1 MALLW
6 SPANNG
12 SSSQNDSSCSR
23 ATDESAILRD
33 ASFGGIPVVLLLDFI
48 AFVVL
53 LLIFSFI
60 RKKVWDY
67 GRLALVSESN
77 GLRGKTHLY
86 SRTSSNMSTI
96 EEYDMG
102 FCSWVPFVLRMD
114 KEMIEER
121 CGIDAV
127 HYLSF
132 QRHLIVLLVII
143 CVGSVS
149 VILPVN
155 MSGNLMGDDPK
166 NFGRTTIGNLQK
178 DNDLLWLHTLFAVL
192 YLIITVVVLR
202 HHTSQMKDFHKETAK
217 TTLLVCSLPR
227 KASVDQIKMHFS
239 EAYPTCRVLQV
250 SLCYDVAKLIAH
262 AKERERLQRNLQY
275 YQKILERE
283 GRRESIS
290 PHPCGY
296 LCCCRCCCEM
306 VDAIDYYSS
315 QESSMKQAEEHLREE
330 VPQRPLGMAFITL
343 ETESMATYIL
353 RDFNA
358 LDCVGD
364 GAAGRVTRCGCGR
377 QPQPS
382 SDSAALRVTS
392 WRMSYAPR
400 PSNIYWENLSVVGAR
415 WWLRCLFLNFFLF
428 ILLFFLTTPSIIITT
443 IDKFNVTRPIYY
455 LNNAI
460 ISQFL
465 PTLLLWCFSALLPT
479 LVYYSTLGEAHWT
492 RSGENMSMMHKLY
505 MFLLFMVLILP
516 SLGLTS
522 LCTGFMATTSLFT
535 FAILIVTIF
544 ICIAYTCFG
553 HFKYLSPH
561 SYKIK
566 EAGDDPGDE
575 APAVPTDSVYLP
587 KVLQDTL
594 PSEPL
599 PGDPVQRSYG
609 ALESSAHGT
618 DLQGVSPT

>member
-77 GLRGKTHLY
+77 GVSLLMLSAVISLSK
-86 SRTSSNMSTI
+86 
-96 EEYDMG
+96 G

-149 VILPVN
+149 VILP
-155 MSGNLMGDDPK
+155 GNQDPH
-166 NFGRTTIGNLQK
+166 FGMGRTHTFTLI
-178 DNDLLWLHTLFAVL
+178 NDLLWLHTLFAVL

-202 HHTSQMKDFHKETAK
+202 HHTSQMKDFHKETAPVLVAFSHSA
-217 TTLLVCSLPR
+217 LLP
-227 KASVDQIKMHFS
+227 ASSS

-262 AKERERLQRNLQY
+262 RLQRNLQY

-400 PSNIYWENLSVVGAR
+400 PSNIYWSVCPAGP
-415 WWLRCLFLNFFLF
+415 
-428 ILLFFLTTPSIIITT
+428 TP
-443 IDKFNVTRPIYY
+443 
-455 LNNAI
+455 
-460 ISQFL
+460 
-465 PTLLLWCFSALLPT
+465 
-479 LVYYSTLGEAHWT
+479 
-492 RSGENMSMMHKLY
+492 
-505 MFLLFMVLILP
+505 
-516 SLGLTS
+516 
-522 LCTGFMATTSLFT
+522 
-535 FAILIVTIF
+535 
-544 ICIAYTCFG
+544 G
-553 HFKYLSPH
+553 HNY
-561 SYKIK
+561 
-566 EAGDDPGDE
+566 
-575 APAVPTDSVYLP
+575 
-587 KVLQDTL
+587 
-594 PSEPL
+594 
-599 PGDPVQRSYG
+599 
-609 ALESSAHGT
+609 
-618 DLQGVSPT
+618 